1 MSKKIDDGMNSKQRY
16 LEKMKRIAMDIPPE
30 KARDIKDCAALAG
43 LSVTKYLLMCHE
55 TFQQGKM
62 NKD

>member
-1 MSKKIDDGMNSKQRY
+1 MSKKINDGKTAKQRY
-16 LEKMKRIAMDIPPE
+16 EEKFVQMKIRVEPE

>member
-1 MSKKIDDGMNSKQRY
+1 MIKKIDDGKNSKQRY
-16 LEKMKRIAMDIPPE
+16 LEKMKRIVMDIQPE

>member
-1 MSKKIDDGMNSKQRY
+1 MSRKIDDGKTAKQRY

>member
-1 MSKKIDDGMNSKQRY
+1 MSRKIDDGKNSKQRY
-16 LEKMKRIAMDIPPE
+16 LEKMERINMAIPPE

>member
-1 MSKKIDDGMNSKQRY
+1 MSIKIDDGKTAQQRY
-16 LEKMKRIAMDIPPE
+16 EEKFVQVKMRLEPE

-55 TFQQGKM
+55 TFQQGKI